1 MSLPDSLLNLW
12 SALLVKTTT
21 SKTALSLVTI
31 TAHIVAFKN
40 LAA

>member
-12 SALLVKTTT
+12 SALVKTTT

-31 TAHIVAFKN
+31 TAHIVAFKY
-40 LAA
+40 LAV